1 MRVIIQEQFFEFQN
15 ERTEDIFN
23 EQKHYLAK
31 VVKQSQ
37 ETGDDEYLLTALLSL
52 NNLTEAL
59 ISQAVEERG
68 LEDTL
73 KLLKAKTL

>member
-15 ERTEDIFN
+15 ERTENIFN
-23 EQKHYLAK
+23 EQKHYLAEI
-31 VVKQSQ
+31 VKRSQ
-37 ETGDDEYLLTALLSL
+37 EKGDDEYLLTALLSL

-68 LEDTL
+68 LEDTVN
-73 KLLKAKTL
+73 LLKARAL

>member
-15 ERTEDIFN
+15 ERTETIFN
-23 EQKHYLAK
+23 EQKHYLAQ
-31 VVKQSQ
+31 VVKHSQ

-59 ISQAVEERG
+59 ISQTVEERG
-68 LEDTL
+68 LEETV
-73 KLLKAKTL
+73 KLLNARNL

>member
-1 MRVIIQEQFFEFQN
+1 MRVIIQERFFEFQN
-15 ERTEDIFN
+15 ERTDSIFN
-23 EQKHYLAK
+23 EQKNYLAQ

-37 ETGDDEYLLTALLSL
+37 EDEDDEYLLTALMSL

-68 LEDTL
+68 LEATV
-73 KLLKAKTL
+73 KLLKAHAL

>member
-15 ERTEDIFN
+15 ERTDSIFN
-23 EQKHYLAK
+23 EQKNYLAQ

-37 ETGDDEYLLTALLSL
+37 ETEDDEYLLTALMSL

-68 LEDTL
+68 LEATV
-73 KLLKAKTL
+73 KLLKAHAL

>member
-37 ETGDDEYLLTALLSL
+37 ESGDDEYLLTALLSL

-68 LEDTL
+68 LEETV
-73 KLLKAKTL
+73 KLLKAKML

>member
-15 ERTEDIFN
+15 ERTESIFN
-23 EQKHYLAK
+23 EQKDYLAQ

-37 ETGDDEYLLTALLSL
+37 ESNDDEYLLTALLSL

-68 LEDTL
+68 LQETL
-73 KLLKAKTL
+73 KLLKAHAL

>member
-1 MRVIIQEQFFEFQN
+1 MRVIIQERFFEFQN
-15 ERTEDIFN
+15 ERTDSIFN
-23 EQKHYLAK
+23 EQKNYLAQ

-37 ETGDDEYLLTALLSL
+37 ETEDDEYLLTALMSL

-68 LEDTL
+68 LEATV
-73 KLLKAKTL
+73 KLLKAHAL

>member
-23 EQKHYLAK
+23 EQKHYLAQ
-31 VVKQSQ
+31 VVKSSQ
-37 ETGDDEYLLTALLSL
+37 EEADDEYLLTALLSL

-68 LEDTL
+68 LEETV
-73 KLLKAKTL
+73 KLLKARPL

>member
-37 ETGDDEYLLTALLSL
+37 ESGDDEYLLTALLSL

-68 LEDTL
+68 LEETV

>member
-15 ERTEDIFN
+15 ERTEAIFDA
-23 EQKHYLAK
+23 QKHYLAQ

-52 NNLTEAL
+52 SNLTEAL

-68 LEDTL
+68 LQETV
-73 KLLKAKTL
+73 KLLNAKAL

>member
-1 MRVIIQEQFFEFQN
+1 MRVIIQERFFEFQN
-15 ERTEDIFN
+15 ERTDSIFN
-23 EQKHYLAK
+23 EQKNYLAQ

-37 ETGDDEYLLTALLSL
+37 ENEDDEYLLTALMSL

-68 LEDTL
+68 IEATV
-73 KLLKAKTL
+73 KLLKAHAL